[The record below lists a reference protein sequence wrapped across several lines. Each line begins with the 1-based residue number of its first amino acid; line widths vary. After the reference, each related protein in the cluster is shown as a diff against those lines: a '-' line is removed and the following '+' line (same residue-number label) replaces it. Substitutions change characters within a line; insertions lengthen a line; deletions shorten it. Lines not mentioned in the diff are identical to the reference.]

1 MIQHVVR
8 GTTVVD
14 KGSLRERYLRRLF
27 NRVSHLAEA
36 SAGSLRRSV
45 NGQIC
50 LQWVES
56 FIFAG
61 ATACLLLVARLFP
74 DYWYLSLVALLPFL
88 ARVYRASAM
97 EALRLGFLLGFTF
110 FLVSGLNTLLLTP
123 FLSIAKILAGA
134 ALFAAFGGAVGWTR
148 QRWGFNPTIVALLWV
163 AFELGLT
170 RLGLI
175 SSMLGEAE
183 FSGPF
188 FHGLAALFGFLIIS
202 FIVVLCNSLIVAA
215 IDKAISL
222 AKARR
227 FVRTVGERTWTLYSP
242 TGVFAQKF
250 YLVPEGRGP
259 PRR

>member
-1 MIQHVVR
+1 MVHIVR

-14 KGSLRERYLRRLF
+14 KGSLREMYLRRLF
-27 NRVSHLAEA
+27 NRVSHLAEVLA
-36 SAGSLRRSV
+36 KSLRQSGIRRI
-45 NGQIC
+45 G
-50 LQWVES
+50 LLWAES
-56 FIFAG
+56 FTFAG
-61 ATACLLLVARLFP
+61 ASACLLLVARLFP
-74 DYWYLSLVALLPFL
+74 DYWYLSLIALLPFL
-88 ARVYRASAM
+88 VRVYRASAK

-110 FLVSGLNTLLLTP
+110 FLVSGLNTLPLTP

-134 ALFAAFGGAVGWTR
+134 ALFAAFGCAVGWTR

-163 AFELGLT
+163 GFELSLT
-170 RLGLI
+170 RLGFV

-222 AKARR
+222 VKTRR
-227 FVRTVGERTWTLYSP
+227 FVRSVGERTWPLYSP
-242 TGVFAQKF
+242 NGFFAQKF

-259 PRR
+259 PCR

>member
-1 MIQHVVR
+1 VSA
-8 GTTVVD
+8 
-14 KGSLRERYLRRLF
+14 KSLRQFEIR
-27 NRVSHLAEA
+27 
-36 SAGSLRRSV
+36 
-45 NGQIC
+45 QTC
-50 LQWVES
+50 LLWAES
-56 FIFAG
+56 FTFAG
-61 ATACLLLVARLFP
+61 ASACLLLVARLLP
-74 DYWYLSLVALLPFL
+74 SYWYLSLVALLPFL
-88 ARVYRASAM
+88 ARVYRASAK

-110 FLVSGLNTLLLTP
+110 FLVSGLNTLPLTP

-170 RLGLI
+170 KLGFVNSI
-175 SSMLGEAE
+175 LGEAK

-202 FIVVLCNSLIVAA
+202 FIVVLCNLLIVAA

-227 FVRTVGERTWTLYSP
+227 FVRSMRERAWNLYSP
-242 TGVFAQKF
+242 TRFIAQKF

-259 PRR
+259 PLR

>member
-1 MIQHVVR
+1 MMHMVR

-36 SAGSLRRSV
+36 SAQSLRQSGIRRI
-45 NGQIC
+45 G
-50 LQWVES
+50 LLWVES

-61 ATACLLLVARLFP
+61 ATACLLLIARLFP

-202 FIVVLCNSLIVAA
+202 FIVVLCNSLIVAV

-222 AKARR
+222 AKTRR
-227 FVRTVGERTWTLYSP
+227 FVRTVGGRTWALYSP
-242 TGVFAQKF
+242 NGFFAQKF